1 MNPSAI
7 MAIHK
12 QEFDGDDLVDIE
24 EDDMEPDDADLRELE
39 EELGREDNN

>member
-1 MNPSAI
+1 M
-7 MAIHK
+7 

-39 EELGREDNN
+39 KELGREDNN